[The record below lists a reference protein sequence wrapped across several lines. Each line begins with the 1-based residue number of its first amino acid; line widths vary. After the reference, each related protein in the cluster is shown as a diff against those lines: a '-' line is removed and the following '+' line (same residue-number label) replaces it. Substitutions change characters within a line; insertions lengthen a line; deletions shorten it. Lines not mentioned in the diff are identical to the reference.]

1 LVFTKEDFM
10 PTGKVRFFDEE
21 KGYGFIDSDE
31 GAQVFLHASALP
43 DGVTTVRKNARVEFS
58 VADGR
63 KGPQV
68 LSLRFLDA
76 PVSLAKLSRKPAD
89 DLAIITEDT
98 IALLDNI
105 NNGLKHGR
113 HPEGASARK
122 IAALLRKLTDELEA

>member
-43 DGVTTVRKNARVEFS
+43 DGVTNVRKNARVEFS

-76 PVSLAKLSRKPAD
+76 PVNLAKLSRKPAD

-122 IAALLRKLTDELEA
+122 IAALLRKLADELEA

>member
-1 LVFTKEDFM
+1 M
-10 PTGKVRFFDEE
+10 PTGKVRFYDEE

-43 DGVTTVRKNARVEFS
+43 AGVTAIRKNARIEFS

-63 KGPQV
+63 KGPQA
-68 LSLRFLDA
+68 LSVRLLDA
-76 PVSLAKLSRKPAD
+76 PVSLSKLSRKPAD

-105 NNGLKHGR
+105 NAGLKHGR

-122 IAALLRKLTDELEA
+122 IAALLRKLADELEA